1 MTDPTGEGPDPGLQR
16 PVPGERRLAHPPSD
30 RYRVAEPAPPPDD
43 PAASVARGVALAV
56 AVALAGAGALTVL
69 GGVLAVSAGLIVVAG
84 AAGWAVAIALRVGA
98 GPRLAPSRRV
108 SLAIGLALASVAL
121 GQLGL
126 WAYGR
131 SEGGV
136 LEPLDYLAQ
145 VYGPVVILEFAA
157 AWIVA
162 WISAR

>member
-1 MTDPTGEGPDPGLQR
+1 
-16 PVPGERRLAHPPSD
+16 
-30 RYRVAEPAPPPDD
+30 
-43 PAASVARGVALAV
+43 VALAV
-56 AVALAGAGALTVL
+56 AAALVGAGALIVL

-84 AAGWAVAIALRVGA
+84 AAGWAVAVALRAGA
-98 GPRLAPSRRV
+98 GTRLARPQRV
-108 SLAIGLALASVAL
+108 PLAVALAVASVAL

-145 VYGPVVILEFAA
+145 VFGAVVILEVLAA
-157 AWIVA
+157 GVVA
-162 WISAR
+162 WVSAR

>member
-1 MTDPTGEGPDPGLQR
+1 MTDPTGEGPDAGPPA

-43 PAASVARGVALAV
+43 PAASVARGVGLAV
-56 AVALAGAGALTVL
+56 AAALVGAGALTVL

-84 AAGWAVAIALRVGA
+84 AAAWVVAIALRAGA
-98 GPRLAPSRRV
+98 GVRLERSRRV
-108 SLAIGLALASVAL
+108 PLAIGLALASVAL

-126 WAYGR
+126 WLYGR

-145 VYGPVVILEFAA
+145 VYGPVVVLEFLA

>member
-1 MTDPTGEGPDPGLQR
+1 M
-16 PVPGERRLAHPPSD
+16 
-30 RYRVAEPAPPPDD
+30 
-43 PAASVARGVALAV
+43 AAALV
-56 AVALAGAGALTVL
+56 GAGALTVL

-84 AAGWAVAIALRVGA
+84 AAGWAVAIALRAGSGA
-98 GPRLAPSRRV
+98 RLTRSRRAR
-108 SLAIGLALASVAL
+108 LAIGLALASVAL

-126 WAYGR
+126 WLYAR

-145 VYGPVVILEFAA
+145 VFGPVVVLEFVA
-157 AWIVA
+157 AWISA